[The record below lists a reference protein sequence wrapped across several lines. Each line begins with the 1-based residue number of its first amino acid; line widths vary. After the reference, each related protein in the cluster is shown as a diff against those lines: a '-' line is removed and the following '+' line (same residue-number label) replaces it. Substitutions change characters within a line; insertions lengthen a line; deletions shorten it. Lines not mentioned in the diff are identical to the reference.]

1 MAEQVVLT
9 EVDGRGV
16 ATVTLNRPAV
26 NNAYNGEMIL
36 GLIDAFQKFGADP
49 VVRVVTIRGNGRHFQ
64 AGADL
69 KWIQSISTQS
79 AEENL
84 RVSMN
89 TTDAIRGLNE
99 FPKTTTALVHGRSAE
114 PRGGNELDRPCRS
127 RW

>member
-49 VVRVVTIRGNGRHFQ
+49 AVRVVTIRGNGRHFQ

-79 AEENL
+79 AAENL
-84 RVSMN
+84 RVSMT
-89 TTDAIRGLNE
+89 TTDEI
-99 FPKTTTALVHGRSAE
+99 GRASWRE
-114 PRGGNELDRPCRS
+114 RGGQYV
-127 RW
+127 